1 VGRYG
6 RLHPSEGGERHLREP
21 LLNRRPVALL
31 LLFSLLFSLQG
42 LSAEESAEA
51 EPVPYEDEEFPGW
64 AHDLRRFEVIAFG
77 AFPLTYILGSL
88 TFEIVQGTK
97 GNSDQF
103 SLYSEKGQD
112 DLEMLLITSAGI
124 SLCVAAAD
132 FIIGRVKEKNKEKAE
147 RGYSYARPGDY
158 SE

>member
-1 VGRYG
+1 MED
-6 RLHPSEGGERHLREP
+6 L
-21 LLNRRPVALL
+21 
-31 LLFSLLFSLQG
+31 
-42 LSAEESAEA
+42 
-51 EPVPYEDEEFPGW
+51 PVPYEDEEFPGW

-77 AFPLTYILGSL
+77 AFPLTYILSSM
-88 TFEIVQGTK
+88 TFEIVQTSQ
-97 GNSDQF
+97 GNSEQF

-124 SLCVAAAD
+124 SLCVATAD
-132 FIIGRVKEKNKEKAE
+132 FIIGRIKEKKKEKAE